1 MAPAPP
7 SRQALDELARGLELE
22 VCVDRLLACLF
33 PGGRRD
39 EGDGRDGAA
48 MPERAGRHR
57 PLEAV
62 IEADD
67 ALRGALLADD
77 PPAVS
82 TAWERCLAARAD
94 DLDLMHDLAVL
105 YRERALREI
114 GRGGHSG
121 GHSGGHGGGR
131 GDERGDERLAAATL
145 LWALVLATRDVPD
158 RARERIAGELLDLH
172 AAQGARALA
181 AGRTATARLHLRCL
195 DACRTGPEAAAALL
209 ADLPSGLGVRYG
221 PAADPGRFA
230 VIARLAGAA
239 LDHWSANVVEDAER
253 AVNDPDAIDR
263 LPQGIRADYE
273 AGIAVLAPLVRLGV
287 PSRPVLEAGLG
298 WHNDWCYCLYSL
310 KDFDVLRQV
319 LESGAGFAAK
329 LSALGVP
336 GEGHRRENQA
346 LSVHH
351 MFRGVV
357 APTDAEAVT
366 VLEEAVRWNPVN
378 HNAIDLLVQSL
389 LREGDVLAGQGRFA
403 AALRKGER
411 ARELAPHDDKAVSF
425 VREMSGYSAEEGTYA
440 AIRAAREHLAA
451 RSHDRALQALAAVP
465 DDSLFVTMVR
475 QLRLEAHL
483 GKGVALASAGP
494 RDAGRLE
501 QGVTELRSALAL
513 TDRAEDR
520 DFVREHL
527 ATVLSGLAV
536 VLVEEAQPPHGTATA
551 FATAVARGLRL
562 LDEALLLDPSNA
574 SARRNRDD
582 IRRLWGER

>member
-1 MAPAPP
+1 MAPSPP
-7 SRQALDELARGLELE
+7 SRQALDDLARGLELE

-33 PGGRRD
+33 PGRQED
-39 EGDGRDGAA
+39 DDAA

-62 IEADD
+62 VEADD

-114 GRGGHSG
+114 GRAGQP
-121 GHSGGHGGGR
+121 GGR
-131 GDERGDERLAAATL
+131 TGGRPGERADEHLAAATL

-230 VIARLAGAA
+230 AIARLAGAA
-239 LDHWSANVVEDAER
+239 LDHWSANLVEDAER

-263 LPQGIRADYE
+263 LPQGVRADYE
-273 AGIAVLAPLVRLGV
+273 SGIAVLAPMVRLGV
-287 PSRPVLEAGLG
+287 PARPVLAAGIG

-310 KDFDVLRQV
+310 KDFDGLRRV
-319 LESGAGFAAK
+319 LESGADFAAR
-329 LSALGVP
+329 LAGFCVP

-357 APTDAEAVT
+357 APTDGEAVAD
-366 VLEEAVRWNPVN
+366 LEEALRWDPVN
-378 HNAIDLLVQSL
+378 QNAVDLLAQSL

-403 AALRKGER
+403 AALKKGER
-411 ARELAPHDDKAVSF
+411 AREVAPHSEQAASF
-425 VREMSGYSAEEGTYA
+425 VREMSGYSAEESTYA
-440 AIRAAREHLAA
+440 AIRAAREHLTA

-483 GKGVALASAGP
+483 GKGVALANDGP

-520 DFVREHL
+520 DFVRKHL
-527 ATVLSGLAV
+527 ATALSGLAE

-574 SARRNRDD
+574 SARRNRND
-582 IRRLWGER
+582 IRRLWGDR

>member
-1 MAPAPP
+1 MAPASP

-33 PGGRRD
+33 PGGRQAKEDRQ
-39 EGDGRDGAA
+39 DGP

-82 TAWERCLAARAD
+82 TAWERCLAARAG

-105 YRERALREI
+105 YRERALRET
-114 GRGGHSG
+114 GRDGRDGGH
-121 GHSGGHGGGR
+121 
-131 GDERGDERLAAATL
+131 GDERLAAATL
-145 LWALVLATRDVPD
+145 LWSLVLATRDVPD

-172 AAQGARALA
+172 AVRGARALA
-181 AGRTATARLHLRCL
+181 AGRAATARLHLRCL

-230 VIARLAGAA
+230 AIARLAGAA
-239 LDHWSANVVEDAER
+239 LDHWSANLVEDAER

-263 LPQGIRADYE
+263 LPQGVRADYE
-273 AGIAVLAPLVRLGV
+273 SGIALLAPMVRLGV
-287 PSRPVLEAGLG
+287 PARPVLAAGIG

-310 KDFDVLRQV
+310 KDFTGLRRV
-319 LESGAGFAAK
+319 LESGADFAAR
-329 LSALGVP
+329 LAGLCVP

-357 APTDAEAVT
+357 APTDGEAVAD
-366 VLEEAVRWNPVN
+366 LEEALRWDPVN
-378 HNAIDLLVQSL
+378 QNAVDLLAQSL

-403 AALRKGER
+403 AALEKGER
-411 ARELAPHDDKAVSF
+411 AREVAPHNEQAASF

-440 AIRAAREHLAA
+440 AIRAAREHLTA

-465 DDSLFVTMVR
+465 DTSRFATMVR
-475 QLRLEAHL
+475 QLRVEAHL
-483 GKGVALASAGP
+483 GKGVALAGEGP
-494 RDAGRLE
+494 RDSGRLG
-501 QGVTELRSALAL
+501 QAATELRRAMRL
-513 TDRAEDR
+513 TDRDEDR
-520 DFVREHL
+520 DLIRRHL
-527 ATVLSGLAV
+527 ATVLSGQAV
-536 VLVEEAQPPHGTATA
+536 SLVEEAAPPRGPVGGLPDVTARA
-551 FATAVARGLRL
+551 LRL
-562 LDEALLLDPSNA
+562 LDEALELDPSNA

-582 IRRLWGER
+582 VRRLSGAR